1 MGLDSFRRSHGRLAH
16 SLRQLNV
23 MTWLTFLVIA
33 VMIALACANDAAAH
47 DYTLQRLRIDHPFAR
62 ATPPGARSGGIYM
75 TIENGGTAADRLLRV
90 ASPAA
95 ASVELHSMTM
105 DGNVMRMRAI
115 TGLDIA
121 PGAKVT
127 LGSSGYH
134 VMLVGLAKPLAVGD
148 RFPLTLTFE
157 KAGSVDVSVF
167 VEGMTGSGPAAHGSH
182 AP

>member
-1 MGLDSFRRSHGRLAH
+1 M
-16 SLRQLNV
+16 V
-23 MTWLTFLVIA
+23 T
-33 VMIALACANDAAAH
+33 LACAGAATAH

-75 TIENGGTAADRLLRV
+75 TIENGGTAADRLVRV

-95 ASVELHSMTM
+95 ASVGLHSMTM

-134 VMLVGLAKPLAVGD
+134 VMLVGLTKPLAVGD
-148 RFPLTLTFE
+148 KIPLTLTFE
-157 KAGSVDVSVF
+157 KAGSIDVSAF
-167 VEGMTGSGPAAHGSH
+167 VEAMTANAPAAHGTH
-182 AP
+182 TP

>member
-1 MGLDSFRRSHGRLAH
+1 
-16 SLRQLNV
+16 
-23 MTWLTFLVIA
+23 
-33 VMIALACANDAAAH
+33 MIALACANR
-47 DYTLQRLRIDHPFAR
+47 TLRLTITRCSVCASIIR
-62 ATPPGARSGGIYM
+62 SRGATPPGARSGGIYM

-157 KAGSVDVSVF
+157 KAGSDRRVGVRRGYDRQRA
-167 VEGMTGSGPAAHGSH
+167 GRTRLARAMTLRLR
-182 AP
+182 

>member
-1 MGLDSFRRSHGRLAH
+1 MASKIRPMHRFPHVVAVALG
-16 SLRQLNV
+16 
-23 MTWLTFLVIA
+23 IA
-33 VMIALACANDAAAH
+33 CTSVAIAH

-75 TIENGGTAADRLLRV
+75 TIENSGAAADRLVRV

-105 DGNVMRMRAI
+105 DGNVMRMRAV

-134 VMLVGLAKPLAVGD
+134 VMLVGLARPLAVGD
-148 RFPLTLTFE
+148 KIPMTLTFE
-157 KAGSVDVSVF
+157 KAGSIDVSVF
-167 VEGMTGSGPAAHGSH
+167 VEALTSSAPATAHGSH

>member
-1 MGLDSFRRSHGRLAH
+1 MLLSTMASKIRPMHRFPHVVAVALG
-16 SLRQLNV
+16 
-23 MTWLTFLVIA
+23 IA
-33 VMIALACANDAAAH
+33 CTSVAIAH

-75 TIENGGTAADRLLRV
+75 TIENSGAAADRLVRV

-105 DGNVMRMRAI
+105 DGNVMRMRAV

-134 VMLVGLAKPLAVGD
+134 VMLVGLARPLAVGD
-148 RFPLTLTFE
+148 KIPMTLTFE
-157 KAGSVDVSVF
+157 KAGSIDVSVF
-167 VEGMTGSGPAAHGSH
+167 VEALTSSSPATAHGSH

>member
-1 MGLDSFRRSHGRLAH
+1 MRLSTMPSKIH
-16 SLRQLNV
+16 PMHRFPHVLVVV
-23 MTWLTFLVIA
+23 M
-33 VMIALACANDAAAH
+33 ALACANVATAH

-62 ATPPGARSGGIYM
+62 ATPPGARSGGVYL
-75 TIENGGTAADRLLRV
+75 TIENGGSTADRLVRV

-95 ASVELHSMTM
+95 I
-105 DGNVMRMRAI
+105 MRMRAI

-134 VMLVGLAKPLAVGD
+134 VMLVGLAHPLAVGD
-148 RFPLTLTFE
+148 KIPLTLTFE

-167 VEGMTGSGPAAHGSH
+167 VEGMTTGAPAAAHGSH

>member
-1 MGLDSFRRSHGRLAH
+1 MPLSTMASKIHPMHRFSH
-16 SLRQLNV
+16 V
-23 MTWLTFLVIA
+23 V
-33 VMIALACANDAAAH
+33 VVVVALACANAAAAH
-47 DYTLQRLRIDHPFAR
+47 DYTLQRLRVDHPFAR
-62 ATPPGARSGGIYM
+62 ATPPGARSGAVYL
-75 TIENGGTAADRLLRV
+75 TIENGGSTADRLVRV

-95 ASVELHSMTM
+95 ASVELHTMTM

-134 VMLVGLAKPLAVGD
+134 VMLVGLAHPLAVGD
-148 RFPLTLTFE
+148 KIPLTLTFE

-167 VEGMTGSGPAAHGSH
+167 VEAMTTGAPAAAHGSH

>member
-1 MGLDSFRRSHGRLAH
+1 MHRFPR
-16 SLRQLNV
+16 
-23 MTWLTFLVIA
+23 A
-33 VMIALACANDAAAH
+33 VAVVIALACANVASAH

-75 TIENGGTAADRLLRV
+75 TIENGGTAVDRLVRV

-167 VEGMTGSGPAAHGSH
+167 VEGMTDSGPASHGSH